1 MILAILNPFGHA
13 VWIPNVF
20 RSSPEKAVFLGSSLA
35 TTSLHYFLSQVAS
48 NLHVN
53 LKSQAKGVENILLIV
68 KRVWVN
74 YITGFILTTWTILMA
89 SYLLF
94 PELLLS
100 LRINRFLGKPL
111 LPPFFTHI
119 GGCMFCLLSLHYCF
133 PVLHYLPSKS
143 IRVHRP
149 DLCHLPEAPEASLS
163 LLSNVLRAQRNHFLL
178 TEILTAIPP
187 VNHKD
192 LYHPSI
198 ITHKEKVNWAGHYEG
213 D

>member
-20 RSSPEKAVFLGSSLA
+20 GSSPEKAFA

-48 NLHVN
+48 NLPVN

-68 KRVWVN
+68 NRVWVN

-100 LRINRFLGKPL
+100 LRMNRFPGKPL
-111 LPPFFTHI
+111 LPPFCTHI
-119 GGCMFCLLSLHYCF
+119 GGCMFCRLSLHYCF

-143 IRVHRP
+143 IWVHRP
-149 DLCHLPEAPEASLS
+149 DPCHLSEAPEASLS
-163 LLSNVLRAQRNHFLL
+163 LLSNAQSTKNPLPTHR
-178 TEILTAIPP
+178 ILTAIPP
-187 VNHKD
+187 VNHKH

-198 ITHKEKVNWAGHYEG
+198 ITHKEKVSWAGHYEG